1 MPDDRLQRR
10 APEALPLT
18 LLTGF
23 LGSGKTTLLNR
34 LVQSPA
40 FADAVV
46 IVNEFGEVAIDHLLI
61 EKADGGL
68 LTLASGCICCS
79 VRGDMV
85 TTLED
90 LLRRRDNGRM
100 PPFDRIV
107 IETTGLAD
115 PAPIL
120 NAIALHPYLG
130 LRYRVDGVLT
140 TVDAVHGLATL
151 DAHAEARTQVAVADG
166 LIVTKSDLLADDPP
180 AQAAVG
186 RRLRALNPLAEAC
199 DAARGEA
206 TATAL
211 LAASLFRHAPRLGA
225 AHDHPDHDHPDHDHR
240 DHAGHGAHHHDAHH
254 HGGIGSFVL
263 LGDDPLAATAVE
275 MFLDLLRATHGAAL
289 LRVKGLLAMRDDPA
303 RPLLVQG
310 VQHTFHP
317 SRRLAAWPDADHG
330 SRLVVIGR
338 DLDRTAI
345 ERLWAAFFAPPA
357 IDTPDGAALASPF
370 ATGGPGLF

>member
-1 MPDDRLQRR
+1 MADDRLRRR

-34 LVQSPA
+34 LVEAPA

-100 PPFDRIV
+100 PPFDRV
-107 IETTGLAD
+107 VVETTGLAD

-120 NAIALHPYLG
+120 NAIALHPYLS

-140 TVDAVHGLATL
+140 TVDALHGLATL
-151 DAHAEARTQVAVADG
+151 DAHAEAQTQVAVADG
-166 LIVTKSDLLADDPP
+166 LIVTKSDLLADRP
-180 AQAAVG
+180 AMLEFLRG
-186 RRLRALNPLAEAC
+186 RLRTLNPLADMF
-199 DAARGEA
+199 DAALGEA
-206 TATAL
+206 SAPAL
-211 LAASLFRHAPRLGA
+211 LGASLFRHAARLGTEHEP
-225 AHDHPDHDHPDHDHR
+225 HDHHDHDHE
-240 DHAGHGAHHHDAHH
+240 HGEDAHH
-254 HGGIGSFVL
+254 HAGIGSFVL
-263 LGDDPLAATAVE
+263 RGDGPLAATGVE
-275 MFLDLLRATHGAAL
+275 MFLDLVRATHGAAL
-289 LRVKGLLAMRDDPA
+289 LRVKGLLAMSDDPA

-310 VQHTFHP
+310 VQHTMHP
-317 SRRLAAWPDADHG
+317 PRRLAAWPDADHG

-338 DLDRTAI
+338 DLDRTSI
-345 ERLWAAFFAPPA
+345 ERLWAAFFAAPA

-370 ATGGPGLF
+370 ATSGPGLF

>member
-1 MPDDRLQRR
+1 MADDPLRRR
-10 APEALPLT
+10 APDALPLT

-34 LVQSPA
+34 LVQSA
-40 FADAVV
+40 EFADAVV

-100 PPFDRIV
+100 PPFDRV
-107 IETTGLAD
+107 VVETTGLAD

-120 NAIALHPYLG
+120 NTIALHPYLS
-130 LRYRVDGVLT
+130 LRYRIDGVLT
-140 TVDAVHGLATL
+140 TVDALHGLATL
-151 DAHAEARTQVAVADG
+151 DARAEAQTQVAVADG
-166 LIVTKSDLLADDPP
+166 LILTKSDLLADRP
-180 AQAAVG
+180 ADLEAV
-186 RRLRALNPLAEAC
+186 RVRLRTLNPLADVF
-199 DAARGEA
+199 DAAKGEA
-206 TATAL
+206 TASAL
-211 LAASLFRHAPRLGA
+211 LAASLFRHAARLGTEVDHA
-225 AHDHPDHDHPDHDHR
+225 HHHHDHAHEDHDHD
-240 DHAGHGAHHHDAHH
+240 HGAHHHP
-254 HGGIGSFVL
+254 GIGSFVL
-263 LGDDPLAATAVE
+263 LGDSPLAPTAVE

-289 LRVKGLLAMRDDPA
+289 LRVKGLLALSDDPA

-317 SRRLAAWPDADHG
+317 SRRLAAWPDGDHG

-357 IDTPDGAALASPF
+357 IDRADGAALASPF
-370 ATGGPGLF
+370 AIGGPGLF